1 MKSLPRVMILATG
14 ATLSLLAMGFIL
26 FATIVTRSPAPADSH
41 ADGIVVLT
49 GESRRI
55 AEGARLLKEGRA
67 ERMLISGVYRHTGKS
82 ALLRIS
88 GLSEDKFDCCVDV
101 GYAALDTAGNA
112 NEARNWAAARRYDS
126 LIVVTASYHMPRSL
140 AELSLALPAARLIPH
155 PVVPKRV
162 PDQPLV
168 AQRGGNP
175 HAGVGVPEVPA
186 IGRATDDGARAAV
199 GRIELARRG
208 TGRARSRHLR
218 RPLSL
223 HPLLAN
229 PLATLRSLVFV
240 PVFYLNTALFVWAAP
255 SCCSARAAT
264 R

>member
-1 MKSLPRVMILATG
+1 VCAILTEGDDLQAMKSLPRVMIFATG

-26 FATIVTRSPAPADSH
+26 FATIATRSPAPVDSH

-112 NEARNWAAARRYDS
+112 NEARNWATARRYGS

-140 AELSLALPAARLIPH
+140 AELSLALPTARLIPH
-155 PVVPKRV
+155 PVVPKGFPASRWWLNV
-162 PDQPLV
+162 AVTRTLVSEYLKFLPSV
-168 AQRGGNP
+168 AQLTMARVLRSGGSSSL
-175 HAGVGVPEVPA
+175 ADVPGE
-186 IGRATDDGARAAV
+186 RAA
-199 GRIELARRG
+199 GI
-208 TGRARSRHLR
+208 
-218 RPLSL
+218 
-223 HPLLAN
+223 
-229 PLATLRSLVFV
+229 
-240 PVFYLNTALFVWAAP
+240 
-255 SCCSARAAT
+255 
-264 R
+264 

>member
-26 FATIVTRSPAPADSH
+26 FATIVTRSPAPADAH

-82 ALLRIS
+82 ALLKIS

-155 PVVPKRV
+155 PVVPKNFPASRWWLNVAVTRV
-162 PDQPLV
+162 LVSEYLKFLPSV
-168 AQRGGNP
+168 AQLTVARVLRSGDSSSL
-175 HAGVGVPEVPA
+175 ADVPGE
-186 IGRATDDGARAAV
+186 RAA
-199 GRIELARRG
+199 GI
-208 TGRARSRHLR
+208 
-218 RPLSL
+218 
-223 HPLLAN
+223 
-229 PLATLRSLVFV
+229 
-240 PVFYLNTALFVWAAP
+240 
-255 SCCSARAAT
+255 
-264 R
+264 

>member
-1 MKSLPRVMILATG
+1 VCAILTEGDDLQAMKSLPRVMIFATG

-26 FATIVTRSPAPADSH
+26 FATIVTRSPAPVDSH

-112 NEARNWAAARRYDS
+112 NEARNWATARRYGS

-140 AELSLALPAARLIPH
+140 AELSLALPTARLIPH
-155 PVVPKRV
+155 PVVPKGFPASRWWLNV
-162 PDQPLV
+162 AVTRTLVSEYLKFLPSV
-168 AQRGGNP
+168 AQLTMARVLRSGGSSSL
-175 HAGVGVPEVPA
+175 ADVPGE
-186 IGRATDDGARAAV
+186 RAA
-199 GRIELARRG
+199 GI
-208 TGRARSRHLR
+208 
-218 RPLSL
+218 
-223 HPLLAN
+223 
-229 PLATLRSLVFV
+229 
-240 PVFYLNTALFVWAAP
+240 
-255 SCCSARAAT
+255 
-264 R
+264 

>member
-14 ATLSLLAMGFIL
+14 ATLSLLAMGFVL
-26 FATIVTRSPAPADSH
+26 FATIVTRSPAPADLH

-140 AELSLALPAARLIPH
+140 AELSLALPTARLIPH
-155 PVVPKRV
+155 PVVPKGFPASRWWLNV
-162 PDQPLV
+162 AVTRTLVSEYLKFLPSV
-168 AQRGGNP
+168 AQLTMARVLRSGGSRSL
-175 HAGVGVPEVPA
+175 ADVPGE
-186 IGRATDDGARAAV
+186 RAA
-199 GRIELARRG
+199 GI
-208 TGRARSRHLR
+208 
-218 RPLSL
+218 
-223 HPLLAN
+223 
-229 PLATLRSLVFV
+229 
-240 PVFYLNTALFVWAAP
+240 
-255 SCCSARAAT
+255 
-264 R
+264 